1 MLCSVN
7 HIKWINKL
15 AAPVFSYCSHKEN
28 NLLWGQ
34 ISFTA
39 QESSEILLE
48 ELQILKQEN
57 GNHPYIYWD
66 EQKAF
71 GKVLTQCR

>member
-1 MLCSVN
+1 M
-7 HIKWINKL
+7 
-15 AAPVFSYCSHKEN
+15 FSYCSHEEN

-48 ELQILKQEN
+48 ELQIFKQEN

-71 GKVLTQCR
+71 GKNSDTVSIIPTCIWISSFNIEV